1 MSGTVDARILI
12 IGAGAIGCATAL
24 ALAARGAT
32 NVLVVDRGA
41 AGSGSSSKAAGGL
54 RAQFS
59 TELNIRLT
67 QLSQPFFREIADDID
82 WREDGYIFLARSAEQ
97 SETFRRN
104 VELQRS
110 LGVPSEWLS
119 ADEIEARWPWLN
131 TEGVHAA
138 TWCPTDAVFDQVKLM
153 DLLARRARERGVEIR
168 EGVDVRG
175 LRVED
180 GRVTGVETSDGAIEA
195 GTVVLAAGVWSPQI
209 AATAGIDL
217 PVSGMRRELFSYGPV
232 PGLPDNMPFVADFDV
247 GNYIRRDEQ
256 GFRVSGTLAAP
267 DDPDAPTT
275 AESAEAA
282 LTWATTLMPM
292 LGAAQPTAGW
302 AGLTEMTPD
311 HHALLG
317 PMPGVEGLIIATGF
331 SGHGVMHAP
340 AAGML
345 IAELLFDGAAH
356 SMDIEPL
363 SPARF
368 AEGRPLTETMFARP
382 HEQGDI
388 AARGNRE

>member
-1 MSGTVDARILI
+1 MSVDTDAKILI

-24 ALAARGAT
+24 ALAERGAT

-67 QLSQPFFREIADDID
+67 LLSEPFFHEIADEID
-82 WREDGYIFLARSAEQ
+82 WREDGYIFLARSPEQ

-104 VELQRS
+104 VDLQRS

-119 ADEIEARWPWLN
+119 GDEVEVRWPWLN

-138 TWCPTDAVFDQVKLM
+138 TWCPTDAVFDQVKYM
-153 DLLARRARERGVEIR
+153 EVLASRARERGVEIR
-168 EGVDVRG
+168 EGVDVQA
-175 LRVED
+175 LNVED
-180 GRVTGVETSDGAIEA
+180 GSVIGVETSDGIIEA
-195 GTVVLAAGVWSPQI
+195 KTVVLAAGVWSPQI
-209 AATAGIDL
+209 AATAGVDL
-217 PVSGMRRELFSYGPV
+217 PVSGMRRELFTYAPV
-232 PGLPDNMPFVADFDV
+232 PGLPEHMPFVADFDR

-256 GFRVSGTLAAP
+256 GFRVSGTLATP
-267 DDPDAPTT
+267 DDPDAPVTP
-275 AESAEAA
+275 ESSEAA
-282 LTWATTLMPM
+282 LTWATSLMPL
-292 LGAAQPTAGW
+292 LGGAESTGGW

-317 PMPGVEGLIIATGF
+317 PMPGVDGLIIATGF

-340 AAGML
+340 ATGL
-345 IAELLFDGAAH
+345 LLAELLLDGEAH
-356 SMDIEPL
+356 SMDITPL

-388 AARGNRE
+388 GARGNRQ